1 MGRKL
6 LNVRLLCVC
15 GWGFFTHR
23 QERNRLMS
31 IKLCNT
37 AFIRVY
43 CECDMDP
50 FGIIC
55 EKVRVVFDT
64 WTFFIMDTGK
74 TLLTF
79 LAGAAVGA
87 MTALLLAP
95 DSGDKTRGRL
105 RAKAAG
111 VADMAKG
118 KILEGLDAIE
128 AALQEE

>member
-1 MGRKL
+1 M
-6 LNVRLLCVC
+6 
-15 GWGFFTHR
+15 T
-23 QERNRLMS
+23 
-31 IKLCNT
+31 
-37 AFIRVY
+37 
-43 CECDMDP
+43 
-50 FGIIC
+50 FGP
-55 EKVRVVFDT
+55 
-64 WTFFIMDTGK
+64 FFIMDTGK

-87 MTALLLAP
+87 ITALLLAP

>member
-1 MGRKL
+1 
-6 LNVRLLCVC
+6 
-15 GWGFFTHR
+15 
-23 QERNRLMS
+23 
-31 IKLCNT
+31 
-37 AFIRVY
+37 
-43 CECDMDP
+43 
-50 FGIIC
+50 
-55 EKVRVVFDT
+55 
-64 WTFFIMDTGK
+64 MDTGK

-87 MTALLLAP
+87 ITALLLAP

-111 VADMAKG
+111 VADMAKE

>member
-1 MGRKL
+1 
-6 LNVRLLCVC
+6 
-15 GWGFFTHR
+15 
-23 QERNRLMS
+23 
-31 IKLCNT
+31 
-37 AFIRVY
+37 
-43 CECDMDP
+43 
-50 FGIIC
+50 
-55 EKVRVVFDT
+55 
-64 WTFFIMDTGK
+64 MDTGK

-111 VADMAKG
+111 VADMAKE

>member
-1 MGRKL
+1 
-6 LNVRLLCVC
+6 
-15 GWGFFTHR
+15 
-23 QERNRLMS
+23 
-31 IKLCNT
+31 
-37 AFIRVY
+37 
-43 CECDMDP
+43 
-50 FGIIC
+50 
-55 EKVRVVFDT
+55 
-64 WTFFIMDTGK
+64 MDTGK

-87 MTALLLAP
+87 MMALLLAP

-105 RAKAAG
+105 RAKATG

>member
-1 MGRKL
+1 
-6 LNVRLLCVC
+6 
-15 GWGFFTHR
+15 
-23 QERNRLMS
+23 
-31 IKLCNT
+31 
-37 AFIRVY
+37 
-43 CECDMDP
+43 
-50 FGIIC
+50 
-55 EKVRVVFDT
+55 VVFDT

>member
-1 MGRKL
+1 M
-6 LNVRLLCVC
+6 
-15 GWGFFTHR
+15 
-23 QERNRLMS
+23 
-31 IKLCNT
+31 
-37 AFIRVY
+37 
-43 CECDMDP
+43 
-50 FGIIC
+50 
-55 EKVRVVFDT
+55 VFDT

-111 VADMAKG
+111 VADMAKE

>member
-1 MGRKL
+1 MTLG
-6 LNVRLLCVC
+6 
-15 GWGFFTHR
+15 
-23 QERNRLMS
+23 
-31 IKLCNT
+31 
-37 AFIRVY
+37 
-43 CECDMDP
+43 P
-50 FGIIC
+50 
-55 EKVRVVFDT
+55 
-64 WTFFIMDTGK
+64 FFIMDTGK

>member
-1 MGRKL
+1 MTLG
-6 LNVRLLCVC
+6 
-15 GWGFFTHR
+15 
-23 QERNRLMS
+23 
-31 IKLCNT
+31 
-37 AFIRVY
+37 
-43 CECDMDP
+43 P
-50 FGIIC
+50 FL
-55 EKVRVVFDT
+55 
-64 WTFFIMDTGK
+64 IMDTGK

>member
-1 MGRKL
+1 MGHGFL
-6 LNVRLLCVC
+6 LVYFVRRS
-15 GWGFFTHR
+15 GWFLTLG
-23 QERNRLMS
+23 
-31 IKLCNT
+31 
-37 AFIRVY
+37 
-43 CECDMDP
+43 P
-50 FGIIC
+50 
-55 EKVRVVFDT
+55 
-64 WTFFIMDTGK
+64 FFIMDTGK

-105 RAKAAG
+105 RTKATGA
-111 VADMAKG
+111 ADMAKA

>member
-1 MGRKL
+1 MTLG
-6 LNVRLLCVC
+6 
-15 GWGFFTHR
+15 
-23 QERNRLMS
+23 
-31 IKLCNT
+31 
-37 AFIRVY
+37 
-43 CECDMDP
+43 P
-50 FGIIC
+50 
-55 EKVRVVFDT
+55 
-64 WTFFIMDTGK
+64 FFIMDTGK

-111 VADMAKG
+111 LADMAKG